1 MEFFGEFELVGFAPE
16 LGAEG
21 GAGSAETLDAIDE
34 VNGKADGFALVGES
48 SADGL
53 FDPPAGV
60 GTKFDPAARF
70 ESFDGFHQAEV
81 TFGDEV
87 ENRKATVF
95 VVGGK
100 FDHEAEVGLDHE
112 FAGTTFSF
120 ADTAGNGEFL
130 CAVEEGCFP
139 YAPQVGVEG
148 GG

>member
-1 MEFFGEFELVGFAPE
+1 MEFIGEFDIGGLAAEFGS
-16 LGAEG
+16 EG
-21 GAGSAETLDAIDE
+21 GADATEALDLVDKM
-34 VNGKADGFALVGES
+34 NRKTDGFTLVGEG

-60 GTKFDPAARF
+60 GAEADIPLGIEAVDR
-70 ESFDGFHQAEV
+70 FHQAEIS
-81 TFGDEV
+81 FGDEV

-112 FAGTTFSF
+112 FAGTTFSL

-148 GG
+148 GR